1 MSTDKKLE
9 YIKML
14 DKLSE
19 TFGESDEQ
27 TPNEVREELREE
39 GLDIDSAEARLMD
52 FQRKMRMAALAQ
64 PLDEAKRERE
74 EQESKY
80 QKIYERLKCWTDE
93 QIIARIKDLAQQNP
107 DLSVA
112 YREYKNGKA
121 DGMDELRELL
131 TDIMIA
137 DLIPEEDEHGPE

>member
-9 YIKML
+9 YIKIL

-19 TFGESDEQ
+19 TFGESDGQ
-27 TPNEVREELREE
+27 TPDDVREELREE
-39 GLDIDSAEARLMD
+39 GLDIDSAEVRLMD
-52 FQRKMRMAALAQ
+52 FQRKMEMAALAQ

-80 QKIYERLKCWTDE
+80 QKIYECLKCWTNE
-93 QIIARIKDLAQQNP
+93 QVIARIKDLAQQNP

-112 YREYKNGKA
+112 YREYKNGEA
-121 DGMDELRELL
+121 GGIEEMRELL

-137 DLIPEEDEHGPE
+137 DSIPEEDEHGPE